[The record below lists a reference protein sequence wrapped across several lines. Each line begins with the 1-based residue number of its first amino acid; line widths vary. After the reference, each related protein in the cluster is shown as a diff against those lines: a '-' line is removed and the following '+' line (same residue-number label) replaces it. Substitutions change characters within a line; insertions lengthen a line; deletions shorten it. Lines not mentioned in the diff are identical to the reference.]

1 MAIPI
6 HYFVS
11 LFCLLLIANIWK
23 RGARS
28 RLFLVLLA
36 VCALQ
41 ALLVALRS
49 SFALNELKSIQP
61 ITATLIP
68 ILAYLSLLTLSQHS
82 NHHKFAAPA
91 NVLSLHTVPVTL
103 VLISLLLSPK
113 YVDALLFAS
122 YVFYGCLILWKTR
135 SGADSL
141 TIVRLE
147 AAGYT
152 LWVWRII
159 AIMLL
164 LLALVDL
171 FIGFDGG
178 LQGGGVPLVLATA
191 SSALMILILA
201 IALSISSN
209 TGPALSSTKASIAT
223 PSAIEITRKNTDDQR
238 TPVTKTS
245 NQGPLDLPEEQP
257 AEQDLMPRIEEQILR
272 QKLYQ
277 DPNLNLAKLARKLG
291 IPPRKV
297 SQQINQAAELNVSQ
311 YINRFRIKEA
321 CERLKNTD
329 QRVTEIMLD
338 VGFFT
343 KSNFNREFLRVTG
356 MSPSAWRT
364 SQQVFTKIE
373 KADP

>member
-1 MAIPI
+1 M
-6 HYFVS
+6 
-11 LFCLLLIANIWK
+11 
-23 RGARS
+23 
-28 RLFLVLLA
+28 
-36 VCALQ
+36 CALQ
-41 ALLVALRS
+41 ALLVGLRS
-49 SFALNELKSIQP
+49 SFALTELKWIQP
-61 ITATLIP
+61 VTATLIP
-68 ILAYLSLLTLSQHS
+68 ILAYLSLLTLSQQS

-91 NVLSLHTVPVTL
+91 NIFFLHSIPVAL

-122 YVFYGCLILWKTR
+122 YFFYGCLIFWKTR

-171 FIGFDGG
+171 VIAFDGG
-178 LQGGGVPLVLATA
+178 LQSEGASLVLATA
-191 SSALMILILA
+191 SSTLMILILA

-209 TGPALSSTKASIAT
+209 TGPAPSTKASMAT
-223 PSAIEITRKNTDDQR
+223 SSTIDMSHKDTEDQR
-238 TPVTKTS
+238 IIVAQINS
-245 NQGPLDLPEEQP
+245 QGPLDSPKEPP
-257 AEQDLMPRIEEQILR
+257 AEEDLMPRIEEQILR
-272 QKLYQ
+272 QKLYR

-297 SQQINQAAELNVSQ
+297 SQQVNQATELNVSQ

-321 CERLKNTD
+321 CERLKDTD
-329 QRVTEIMLD
+329 QRVTEIMLE

-343 KSNFNREFLRVTG
+343 KSNFNREFLRITR
-356 MSPSAWRT
+356 MSPSAWRA
-364 SQQVFTKIE
+364 SQQEITKTE
-373 KADP
+373 RADP